1 MWLRSSLS
9 RRSTAPEIDR
19 AHEPWVRPFS
29 RLACLLGMALKPL
42 LLSMALCTGVASAMS
57 APALAAGPP
66 LPLIIVPNTAQERA
80 QAQLSLQQA
89 QARARVAASQA
100 QVQAQL
106 NANQARLEGQLAAQ
120 QAGTQAQLN
129 AARQSTATAA
139 QIAALSL
146 GVAGPMQEPF
156 AGPIGTMELT
166 TLTPQ
171 LGSYFGTNQG
181 VLVVHA
187 PTHGILK
194 LQDGDVILSIGGRI
208 PANRSQAM
216 RILTSY
222 DPGEKIRLVVLRE
235 HHRRDITATMPA
247 APAVP

>member
-1 MWLRSSLS
+1 M
-9 RRSTAPEIDR
+9 
-19 AHEPWVRPFS
+19 RPFS
-29 RLACLLGMALKPL
+29 PLACLLGMALKPFFL
-42 LLSMALCTGVASAMS
+42 CMALCAAVASAMP
-57 APALAAGPP
+57 APASAAGPP

-89 QARARVAASQA
+89 QAQARVAASQA
-100 QVQAQL
+100 QIQAQL
-106 NANQARLEGQLAAQ
+106 NANQARLEGQLAAR

-129 AARQSTATAA
+129 AARQSTVTAA

-146 GVAGPMQEPF
+146 GVAGTMQEPMV
-156 AGPIGTMELT
+156 GRIGTMELT

-187 PTHGILK
+187 PTHGILQ
-194 LQDGDVILSIGGRI
+194 LRDGDVILSIGGRT
-208 PANRSQAM
+208 PANRSQAI

-222 DPGEKIRLVVLRE
+222 DPGEIIRLEVLRE
-235 HHRRDITATMPA
+235 HHRLDIMATMPA
-247 APAVP
+247 PPAVP

>member
-1 MWLRSSLS
+1 M
-9 RRSTAPEIDR
+9 
-19 AHEPWVRPFS
+19 RPFW

-42 LLSMALCTGVASAMS
+42 FLSMALCAAVASAIPPPT
-57 APALAAGPP
+57 AAAGPP

-89 QARARVAASQA
+89 QAQARLAASQA

-106 NANQARLEGQLAAQ
+106 NANQARLEGQLSAQ
-120 QAGTQAQLN
+120 QAGTQAQLD
-129 AARQSTATAA
+129 AARQNTAIAA
-139 QIAALSL
+139 HMGALSL
-146 GVAGPMQEPF
+146 GIAEPIQEPL
-156 AGPIGTMELT
+156 AGPIGTMQLT

-171 LGSYFGTNQG
+171 LGRYFGTNEG

-187 PTHGILK
+187 PTHGILQ

-208 PANRSQAM
+208 PANRSQAI

-222 DPGEKIRLVVLRE
+222 DPGEIIRLVILRE
-235 HHRRDITATMPA
+235 HHRLDVTATMPA
-247 APAVP
+247 PPAAP

>member
-1 MWLRSSLS
+1 
-9 RRSTAPEIDR
+9 
-19 AHEPWVRPFS
+19 
-29 RLACLLGMALKPL
+29 MALKPFFL
-42 LLSMALCTGVASAMS
+42 CVALYAAVSSAMS
-57 APALAAGPP
+57 APVSAAGPP

-89 QARARVAASQA
+89 QTQTRVAASQA
-100 QVQAQL
+100 QIQAQL
-106 NANQARLEGQLAAQ
+106 NADQARLEGQLAAQ
-120 QAGTQAQLN
+120 QAGTQAQRN
-129 AARQSTATAA
+129 AERQSTATAA

-146 GVAGPMQEPF
+146 GFGGPMQEPVV
-156 AGPIGTMELT
+156 ARIGAMELT

-171 LGSYFGTNQG
+171 LGSYFGTNHG

-208 PANRSQAM
+208 PANRSQAI

-235 HHRRDITATMPA
+235 HHRLDITAMMPA